1 MCYTKVVDHQLLTAP
16 QVVSCDLPPALQ
28 DVDADGSGV
37 IDYTE
42 FLAATLDRLMG
53 SPWVASVINRGWLE
67 NPRTELGFE
76 YV

>member
-1 MCYTKVVDHQLLTAP
+1 M
-16 QVVSCDLPPALQ
+16 
-28 DVDADGSGV
+28 DADGSGV

-53 SPWVASVINRGWLE
+53 SPWVASVINHGWLE

-76 YV
+76 FYSWEVQLDMGDFQKK